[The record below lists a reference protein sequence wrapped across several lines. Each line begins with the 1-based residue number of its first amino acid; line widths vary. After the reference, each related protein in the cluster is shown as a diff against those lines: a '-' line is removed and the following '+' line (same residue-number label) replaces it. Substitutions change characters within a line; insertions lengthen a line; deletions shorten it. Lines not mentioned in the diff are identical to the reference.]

1 MKTLSHLALASLIF
15 CWSSLSLA
23 AKEISDKDFSG
34 WLDDYDSLAYNE
46 QLNSFVFFNED
57 SRGKYDKVLLESV
70 SVYSVDAKADK
81 TMATKA
87 TDYLRVGVREILS
100 KKDILATEP
109 GPGVLRYNMAIT
121 GVEKTKEQLKAH
133 NLIPVSALFRGAQ
146 EASGKVATY
155 IDAMFEAELV
165 DSVTGERVAATVRK
179 GIGETS
185 KRSGDELTFEDV
197 QPTLD
202 FWLEEYSR
210 TLDDFLATRPGQ

>member
-1 MKTLSHLALASLIF
+1 MKILTHWVLASLIF
-15 CWSSLSLA
+15 CWSSYSLA
-23 AKEISDKDFSG
+23 AKEVSDKEFSG
-34 WLDDYDSLAYNE
+34 WLEDYDSLVYNE
-46 QLNSFVFFNED
+46 ELNAFVFFNED
-57 SRGKYDKVLLESV
+57 KRGKYDKVLLESV
-70 SVYSVDAKADK
+70 TVYSVDAKADK
-81 TMATKA
+81 TMASKA
-87 TDYLRVGVREILS
+87 TDYLRDGVREILS
-100 KKDILATEP
+100 EKGILATEP

-146 EASGKVATY
+146 EATGKVPSY

-165 DSVTGERVAATVRK
+165 DSVTGERAAATVRK

-202 FWLEEYSR
+202 HWLESYSN
-210 TLDDFLATRPGQ
+210 TLDEFLAERPGQ